1 MVVYAGRV
9 SAARSAWLPT
19 STYSILGLLSYAPE
33 LSGFEVKKW
42 ADLSLRF
49 FYASPA
55 TSQIYR
61 ELEKLES
68 AGLAASRV
76 VPGESA
82 RSKRVYRITGTGRAE
97 LKRWVEE
104 APVEP
109 PMLRDS
115 MVLRAWLGHVADPE
129 RLRELLAEHRRQ
141 LEEALEGLR
150 RLEESSAGDPHF
162 AIPELI
168 ARWGEH
174 QAGAAIEGVDLLVDG
189 IARIA
194 DAEA

>member
-1 MVVYAGRV
+1 M
-9 SAARSAWLPT
+9 SAARNAWLPT

-61 ELEKLES
+61 ELEKLEA

-82 RSKRVYRITGTGRAE
+82 RSKRAYRITDTGRAE

-162 AIPELI
+162 AFPELI

-174 QAGAAIEGVDLLVDG
+174 QTAAAIDGVDLLVEG
-189 IARIA
+189 VARIA
-194 DAEA
+194 DAES

>member
-1 MVVYAGRV
+1 M
-9 SAARSAWLPT
+9 PT
-19 STYSILGLLSYAPE
+19 STYSILGLLSYARE

-42 ADLSLRF
+42 ADLSLRY

-61 ELEKLES
+61 ELEKLEA

-82 RSKRVYRITGTGRAE
+82 RSTRVYRLTDAGRTE
-97 LKRWVEE
+97 LKRWVEQ

-115 MVLRAWLGHVADPE
+115 MVLRAWLGHVADPA
-129 RLRELLAEHRRQ
+129 RLRELLEEHRRQ
-141 LEEALEGLR
+141 LEQALAGLR
-150 RLEESSAGDPHF
+150 RLEESSAGDPQF
-162 AIPELI
+162 AFPELI
-168 ARWGEH
+168 AQWVG
-174 QAGAAIEGVDLLVDG
+174 QQCGAAIEGVDVLVQG
-189 IARIA
+189 IDRISAEKTEEA
-194 DAEA
+194 DEGADH